1 VEVVGIARDA
11 TYIYVTEPPQ
21 AAVYVPFRQRPRAR
35 VTLLA
40 RTTGDSAGAVAALRE
55 VVHTLDAEMPVY
67 DAQTM
72 ETYYEARAT
81 GILTVV
87 AGVVGGMGTM
97 GVLVTLVG
105 LYSLVAY
112 SVRRRTSEIGIRMAI
127 GASAGHVL
135 RMILRQGMRP
145 AWPGLAAGVVL
156 SLVVARLLPAYLP
169 TVARY
174 EPLTYLVAVPTLLA
188 LTLLASFVPARSAAL
203 VDPVQALRTD

>member
-1 VEVVGIARDA
+1 
-11 TYIYVTEPPQ
+11 
-21 AAVYVPFRQRPRAR
+21 
-35 VTLLA
+35 
-40 RTTGDSAGAVAALRE
+40 
-55 VVHTLDAEMPVY
+55 
-67 DAQTM
+67 
-72 ETYYEARAT
+72 
-81 GILTVV
+81 
-87 AGVVGGMGTM
+87 
-97 GVLVTLVG
+97 
-105 LYSLVAY
+105 
-112 SVRRRTSEIGIRMAI
+112 MAI